1 MKIKAPE
8 ASGDDR
14 QECMKGRCT
23 EVFNA
28 TEIWLRKT
36 LLLSDFSTTD
46 LPWSHRN
53 YVRDKIKLSHVL
65 YRKWWYFIFSFTLM
79 GLCNGCKGNQLFTL
93 SSVVFVMVLLSSLA
107 VLPFLSFFPSP
118 CSLPCLSSV
127 PINVCVC
134 VCISEWLTVSETVVW
149 SLSTRLWCLLACL
162 VYLCRKCTSVFYVW
176 VPVEKILCWG
186 RARFTSTWELLSSL
200 WSTLCLTVVAL
211 YSL

>member
-65 YRKWWYFIFSFTLM
+65 YRKWVRVRVREALVLT
-79 GLCNGCKGNQLFTL
+79 G
-93 SSVVFVMVLLSSLA
+93 LLS
-107 VLPFLSFFPSP
+107 LP
-118 CSLPCLSSV
+118 
-127 PINVCVC
+127 
-134 VCISEWLTVSETVVW
+134 VW
-149 SLSTRLWCLLACL
+149 KMYLCLLRVGSCGENL
-162 VYLCRKCTSVFYVW
+162 SMGVLRKSEIHEHLRTAIITVKYFVLNCCCT
-176 VPVEKILCWG
+176 I
-186 RARFTSTWELLSSL
+186 FTVNKF
-200 WSTLCLTVVAL
+200 TVTF
-211 YSL
+211 